1 MHISK
6 GVKIGLLLA
15 SLGAIA
21 FVIVKRVKNAKTIK
35 KLDDILAGKIPDPNN
50 AAQTVISAAAQTALP
65 DGAFPIAFGSS
76 SKKVLAV
83 QQLLMS
89 KFQSPINASG
99 LYDAQTWSA
108 MCKNVWHSTFKID
121 AVACYEGTGVE
132 GIKKSITQDD
142 YTFLQNY
149 VKSN

>member
-50 AAQTVISAAAQTALP
+50 AAQTVISAAAQTALA
-65 DGAFPIAFGSS
+65 DGAFPLAFGSS

-83 QQLLMS
+83 LQLLMS
-89 KFQSPINASG
+89 KFQSPINANG
-99 LYDAQTWSA
+99 LYDKQTWAA
-108 MCKNVWHSTFKID
+108 MCKNVWNTHVYTAQ
-121 AVACYEGTGVE
+121 AVVCYEGVSLTHE
-132 GIKKSITQDD
+132 RSISQDD